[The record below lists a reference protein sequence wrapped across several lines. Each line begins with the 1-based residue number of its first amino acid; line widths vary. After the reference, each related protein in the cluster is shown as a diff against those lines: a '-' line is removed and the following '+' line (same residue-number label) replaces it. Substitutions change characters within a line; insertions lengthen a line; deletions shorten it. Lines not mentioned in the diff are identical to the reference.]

1 MLCYQSWHEMNQ
13 DLTPVMLPILTWE
26 KTWVE
31 SSSNI
36 WLVTWHMTKQNKSHI
51 FNIKIGW
58 LLFLFRQSTLCIVSK
73 IFICEMELKLFKSR
87 KTN

>member
-31 SSSNI
+31 SSI
-36 WLVTWHMTKQNKSHI
+36 KKLGEYVYDII
-51 FNIKIGW
+51 FKW
-58 LLFLFRQSTLCIVSK
+58 KPQK
-73 IFICEMELKLFKSR
+73 
-87 KTN
+87 

>member
-31 SSSNI
+31 SSIKKKSGDCHLNSLLENCLKTQ
-36 WLVTWHMTKQNKSHI
+36 LV
-51 FNIKIGW
+51 G
-58 LLFLFRQSTLCIVSK
+58 FRRADVLGKVFDP
-73 IFICEMELKLFKSR
+73 FILITTCTRWIS
-87 KTN
+87 

>member
-31 SSSNI
+31 SSI
-36 WLVTWHMTKQNKSHI
+36 KKSGDCSMK
-51 FNIKIGW
+51 FALSENVRSGY
-58 LLFLFRQSTLCIVSK
+58 F
-73 IFICEMELKLFKSR
+73 
-87 KTN
+87 

>member
-31 SSSNI
+31 SSIKKLGDCVQKRKIEKFVINFSNMYT
-36 WLVTWHMTKQNKSHI
+36 V
-51 FNIKIGW
+51 
-58 LLFLFRQSTLCIVSK
+58 VSSYAGLDW
-73 IFICEMELKLFKSR
+73 I
-87 KTN
+87 